1 MAARFSLWAL
11 VGLLTFALAGCGGKS
26 AEEKANKSAE
36 EKAKEAAA
44 ETSAPVCDKTTVVQ
58 TTKLPSG
65 FPKPDAVTYRV
76 TKTTGPSEVVDGTYA
91 GSLDDAYDA
100 YEKAVGDAGYD
111 VLFKEKEEDDAEISY
126 QGGGT
131 TGQIALRAVCGE
143 DDKLVVHITSRPA

>member
-1 MAARFSLWAL
+1 MTSRFSLWAL
-11 VGLLTFALAGCGGKS
+11 LGLLVLAVAGCGG
-26 AEEKANKSAE
+26 KSAE

-44 ETSAPVCDKTTVVQ
+44 ESSAPVCGMSSEVEG
-58 TTKLPSG
+58 TKLPSG
-65 FPKPDAVTYRV
+65 FPKPDAVTYRQE
-76 TKTTGPSEVVDGTYA
+76 KAAGPSEVVDGSYA

-100 YEKAVGDAGYD
+100 YEKAVDDAGYD

-126 QGGGT
+126 KGGGT